1 MTLATHH
8 TPIPF
13 ARSKTG
19 LEHAF
24 ARLQSVYLR
33 WGTAR
38 LNRALAAEL
47 SDKQLADA
55 GLNQTALNGNVPV
68 TLVPASVVA
77 ELMSMR

>member
-1 MTLATHH
+1 MTLATPH

-13 ARSKTG
+13 PRTETG
-19 LEHAF
+19 LERVF
-24 ARLQSVYLR
+24 ASLWSVYLR

-38 LNRALAAEL
+38 LNRALAVEL

-55 GLNQTALNGNVPV
+55 GLNRAALNGNAPV
-68 TLVPASVVA
+68 TDVPASVVV